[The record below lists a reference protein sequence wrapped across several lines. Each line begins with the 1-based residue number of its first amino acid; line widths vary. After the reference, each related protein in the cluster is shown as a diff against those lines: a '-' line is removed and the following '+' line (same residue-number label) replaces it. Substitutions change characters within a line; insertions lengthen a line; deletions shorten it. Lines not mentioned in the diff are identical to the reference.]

1 MLLRERLLSMKAGA
15 TSLSQRRNRV
25 RMRRL
30 VLVWVSAVLV
40 GVGATTAAAT
50 TPQSEPSVVAYQRVL
65 ATSGFYR
72 GEIDGL
78 AGPQTRTA
86 VLSFQKAAGLETDGI
101 WRPLYFRYLREYEPD
116 LAARKGEPDRL
127 EIDLTNQ
134 VGYLIADDEVVAIFG
149 VSSGSG
155 KIYHHP
161 RGYKARA
168 TTPQGDFTLYRH
180 YEGLRHS
187 ALGFLY
193 RPWYFRGGFALH
205 GSSSVPAYPASHG
218 CIRVTNWDID
228 WLSARLFIGMPIH
241 VWAGSE
247 ITPATLHYE
256 RPDWPAPGL
265 RPT

>member
-1 MLLRERLLSMKAGA
+1 MRLRGLA
-15 TSLSQRRNRV
+15 
-25 RMRRL
+25 
-30 VLVWVSAVLV
+30 LVWVAAVLV

-50 TPQSEPSVVAYQRVL
+50 TPQSEPSVVAYQRAL
-65 ATSGFYR
+65 DTAGFYR

-78 AGPQTRTA
+78 AGPQTRAA
-86 VLSFQKAAGLETDGI
+86 VLAFQKAAGLDTDGI
-101 WRPLYFRYLREYEPD
+101 WRPIYVRYLRQYQPELPT
-116 LAARKGEPDRL
+116 RRGEPNRL

-134 VGYLIADDEVVAIFG
+134 VGYLVGENQVSAVFG

-155 KIYHHP
+155 KIYQHP
-161 RGYKARA
+161 NGYKARA
-168 TTPQGDFTLYRH
+168 NTPRGDFTLYRH

-241 VWAGSE
+241 VWTGPK
-247 ITPATLHYE
+247 ITRATLHYE
-256 RPDWPAPGL
+256 TPDWPAPGL

>member
-1 MLLRERLLSMKAGA
+1 MTLPKPDSSARASASAPARQSRSRLR
-15 TSLSQRRNRV
+15 SL
-25 RMRRL
+25 L

-65 ATSGFYR
+65 STAGFYR

-78 AGPQTRTA
+78 AGPQTRAA
-86 VLSFQKAAGLETDGI
+86 VLAFQKAAGLETDGI
-101 WRPLYFRYLREYEPD
+101 WRPLYFRYLRNFEPN
-116 LAARKGEPDRL
+116 LPARSGEPNRL

-134 VGYLIADDEVVAIFG
+134 VGYLIANNQVAAIFG

-155 KIYHHP
+155 KIYQHP

-168 TTPQGDFTLYRH
+168 VTPQGDFTLYRH

-187 ALGFLY
+187 VLGFLY

-205 GSSSVPAYPASHG
+205 GSGSVPAYPASHG

-228 WLSARLFIGMPIH
+228 WLSERLYIGMPIH
-241 VWAGSE
+241 VWSGSK

>member
-1 MLLRERLLSMKAGA
+1 MKTGP
-15 TSLSQRRNRV
+15 TSLSSGRNRV
-25 RMRRL
+25 RLRGL
-30 VLVWVSAVLV
+30 ALVWVAAVLV

-65 ATSGFYR
+65 DTSGFYR

-134 VGYLIADDEVVAIFG
+134 VGYLVADDEVVAIFG

-161 RGYKARA
+161 SGYKARA

-187 ALGFLY
+187 ALGFPLQALVFPG
-193 RPWYFRGGFALH
+193 RLCPAWLLVCSCLSGQPRLHTGHQLGHRLAFGAALH
-205 GSSSVPAYPASHG
+205 RDADPRLGRLRRSPRPLSIMRGPIGPPPG
-218 CIRVTNWDID
+218 C
-228 WLSARLFIGMPIH
+228 
-241 VWAGSE
+241 
-247 ITPATLHYE
+247 
-256 RPDWPAPGL
+256 